1 LATVTLLPE
10 QHAALLLTGAKI
22 RAFFPAPPP
31 LKISEWARAN
41 RILPKGTSNRPGRWV
56 SEPYQDAMMDA
67 ILDPEAREIICK
79 KSTQVGWSDG
89 VLNNIIGYFIDHD
102 PKPMLLVQPG
112 ELDAKGYS
120 KKRIAPMISAC
131 SALSGKVHENI
142 SRRGG
147 NSILLKEFDG
157 GFLKI
162 TGAGSGKGLRGDPVP
177 LVLLDEMDAYEED
190 VDGEGDPVEI
200 ATRRTDTYPDA
211 KILKG
216 STPAK
221 LKGQSKIDEAWERS
235 NQQMF
240 HVPCLSAASC
250 LRCCGEIRR
259 PASTS

>member
-1 LATVTLLPE
+1 
-10 QHAALLLTGAKI
+10 
-22 RAFFPAPPP
+22 
-31 LKISEWARAN
+31 
-41 RILPKGTSNRPGRWV
+41 
-56 SEPYQDAMMDA
+56 MMDA